1 MTASLVTM
9 PSSPGKWPEVI
20 LYRLIGLI
28 RSGHWEFGAFVTDD
42 LWQTEGVNDRVQLAR
57 MNAEV
62 NRLLQTD
69 EVRGAISAQGGEPR
83 PLTPEQLGERLAQD
97 AKKWRAAIA
106 ATGLT
111 LELG

>member
-1 MTASLVTM
+1 
-9 PSSPGKWPEVI
+9 
-20 LYRLIGLI
+20 
-28 RSGHWEFGAFVTDD
+28 
-42 LWQTEGVNDRVQLAR
+42 
-57 MNAEV
+57 
-62 NRLLQTD
+62 
-69 EVRGAISAQGGEPR
+69 VRGAISAQGGEPR